1 MNHHAYNRQP
11 TSLHDFGKHLKLSR
25 CIERHKIHTT
35 ISAEIASIEP
45 VPVLKIRR
53 RWLQA
58 ACYQHPAGMGQ
69 VWLCGGAGLARP
81 SLGQHGANSPQTCAR
96 APSRTENSYGYQLS
110 CGIFLKHKQGFTL
123 GLGPASTT
131 YSSYTR
137 RDQVCWEGAF
147 HQVLSWPAFDPDK
160 LQTGQVVS
168 VLAFWKS
175 KWKMV
180 RITICYSPSSLDRRK
195 RKRFDKRQ
203 RINGN
208 APTL

>member
-1 MNHHAYNRQP
+1 MNQPDEQP
-11 TSLHDFGKHLKLSR
+11 TSLHDLGKHLELSG
-25 CIERHKIHTT
+25 CIERHEIHTT

-123 GLGPASTT
+123 WTVQHPRLTLHTLGEIRSVEKGLSIR
-131 YSSYTR
+131 SYPGRLLT
-137 RDQVCWEGAF
+137 
-147 HQVLSWPAFDPDK
+147 
-160 LQTGQVVS
+160 QTN
-168 VLAFWKS
+168 S
-175 KWKMV
+175 KQGK
-180 RITICYSPSSLDRRK
+180 
-195 RKRFDKRQ
+195 
-203 RINGN
+203 
-208 APTL
+208 